1 MFMVSCAQ
9 QSTIINTPED
19 EDVLLLKYE
28 EYRHVDSTLD
38 YTSLNPVPRSLPT
51 IGWRVSKCLS
61 EIPWLKKQGDLCT
74 YLYQQWV
81 NVIPL
86 PLDSNDPTVPFLLPY
101 TAISFQVF

>member
-9 QSTIINTPED
+9 QLTIINTPGD
-19 EDVLLLKYE
+19 EDALLLKHD
-28 EYRHVDSTLD
+28 EYRHVDFTQD

-51 IGWRVSKCLS
+51 TRRRVSKCLS

-74 YLYQQWV
+74 YLYQQLV